1 MYESVKR
8 SSKFDRP
15 QFWQGRA
22 VLSQTLVHK
31 NSLLILVTNKK
42 HSALSFTFFKKPL
55 QKKRKFLK
63 IFKGL
68 LLLAGLSQECEFWPV
83 LRTKVKFLKN
93 VV

>member
-22 VLSQTLVHK
+22 VLLQTLVQEK
-31 NSLLILVTNKK
+31 SLPILSANKK
-42 HSALSFTFFKKPL
+42 HSALSFT
-55 QKKRKFLK
+55 FLK

-68 LLLAGLSQECEFWPV
+68 LLLAGLS
-83 LRTKVKFLKN
+83 
-93 VV
+93 